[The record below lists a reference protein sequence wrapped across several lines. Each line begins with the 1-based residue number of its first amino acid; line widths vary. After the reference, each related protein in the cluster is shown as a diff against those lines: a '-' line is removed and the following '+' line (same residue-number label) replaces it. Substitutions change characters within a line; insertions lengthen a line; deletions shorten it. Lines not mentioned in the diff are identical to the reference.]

1 MNSGPEVKK
10 MKVTFGVGNKFW
22 DLYIYK
28 YKKKSIMKKLK
39 HVKLFENFS
48 EGGEDY
54 DFSRIRLYNSYEEAL
69 IQLKKLESEEIKD
82 EDEKMT
88 VANMVYNTAYKER
101 VRLEKEI
108 ERLTPG
114 TELWRTFGDYYLN
127 KVEPAVRAL
136 IKQKFDVDKVMDK
149 AELYADYRKMHGYT
163 R

>member
-1 MNSGPEVKK
+1 MR
-10 MKVTFGVGNKFW
+10 
-22 DLYIYK
+22 
-28 YKKKSIMKKLK
+28 KLN

-54 DFSRIRLYNSYEEAL
+54 DFSGIRKYDSYKEAL
-69 IQLKKLESEEIKD
+69 FQLKKLEAGEIKD

-88 VANMVYNTAYKER
+88 VANMVYNTAFQER

-108 ERLTPG
+108 EILTPG

-127 KVEPAVRAL
+127 KVKPAVRAL
-136 IKQKFDVDKVMDK
+136 VKQKFAVDKVMER
-149 AELYADYRKMHGYT
+149 AESYVEYT

>member
-1 MNSGPEVKK
+1 MNSDPEVKK
-10 MKVTFGVGNKFW
+10 MKVIFGVGNKFW

-48 EGGEDY
+48 EGGIRKY
-54 DFSRIRLYNSYEEAL
+54 DSYEEAL
-69 IQLKKLESEEIKD
+69 IQLKKLEAGEIND

-88 VANMVYNTAYKER
+88 VANMVYNTAFQER

-108 ERLTPG
+108 EILTPG

-136 IKQKFDVDKVMDK
+136 IKQKFDVDKVMEK
-149 AELYADYRKMHGYT
+149 AELYVGYT